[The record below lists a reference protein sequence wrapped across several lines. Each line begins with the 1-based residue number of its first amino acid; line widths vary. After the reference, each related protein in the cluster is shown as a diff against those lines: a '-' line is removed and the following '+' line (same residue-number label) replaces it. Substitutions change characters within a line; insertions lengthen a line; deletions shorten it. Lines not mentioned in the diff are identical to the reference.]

1 MNIYFMFAADDTAIQ
16 ADTELLED
24 IETEIVEESEE
35 PEQEQEPETVFV
47 YESELV
53 GDDIP
58 EDVQQVQAVVNT
70 DDVVVLLKE
79 WQKEQQQYEQKVL
92 DVQTFISDQAKNITS
107 LFFLL
112 VLAVGLMSGIILAKA
127 VWRKF

>member
-1 MNIYFMFAADDTAIQ
+1 MNTYFMFTADDTAIQ

-24 IETEIVEESEE
+24 IETETVEESDEME
-35 PEQEQEPETVFV
+35 PEPETVFV

-53 GDDIP
+53 GDDVP

-70 DDVVVLLKE
+70 DDVVVLLRQ
-79 WQKEQQQYEQKVL
+79 WQQEQQQYEQKVL
-92 DVQTFISDQAKNITS
+92 EVQTFISDQTKNITS

-112 VLAVGLMSGIILAKA
+112 VLAVGLLSGIVLAKS

>member
-1 MNIYFMFAADDTAIQ
+1 MNTCYLFTADDTAIQ

-24 IETEIVEESEE
+24 IETETVEESEE
-35 PEQEQEPETVFV
+35 LEQEPETVFV

-58 EDVQQVQAVVNT
+58 EDARQVQAVVNT

-79 WQKEQQQYEQKVL
+79 WQKEQRQYEQKVL
-92 DVQTFISDQAKNITS
+92 KVQTFISDQTKNITS

>member
-1 MNIYFMFAADDTAIQ
+1 MFTADDTAIQ

-24 IETEIVEESEE
+24 VETETVEDSEE
-35 PEQEQEPETVFV
+35 MEQEPETVFV

-92 DVQTFISDQAKNITS
+92 EVQTFISDQTKNITS

>member
-1 MNIYFMFAADDTAIQ
+1 MNTYFMFEADNTATQ

-24 IETEIVEESEE
+24 IETETVEESEE
-35 PEQEQEPETVFV
+35 MEQEPETVFV

-58 EDVQQVQAVVNT
+58 EDVQQVQAVVNI

-92 DVQTFISDQAKNITS
+92 EVQTFISDQTKNITS

>member
-1 MNIYFMFAADDTAIQ
+1 MNTYFMFAADDTATQ

-24 IETEIVEESEE
+24 IETETVEESEKMK
-35 PEQEQEPETVFV
+35 QEPETVFV

-92 DVQTFISDQAKNITS
+92 DVQTFISDQTKNITS

-112 VLAVGLMSGIILAKA
+112 VLAVGLLSGIILAKA

>member
-1 MNIYFMFAADDTAIQ
+1 MFTADDTAIQ

-24 IETEIVEESEE
+24 IETETVEESEE
-35 PEQEQEPETVFV
+35 MEQEAETVFA

-79 WQKEQQQYEQKVL
+79 WQKEQQQYDQKVL
-92 DVQTFISDQAKNITS
+92 EVQTFISDQTKNITS

>member
-1 MNIYFMFAADDTAIQ
+1 MNTYFMFAADDTATQ

-53 GDDIP
+53 GDDTP

-112 VLAVGLMSGIILAKA
+112 VLAVGLMSGIILAKT

>member
-1 MNIYFMFAADDTAIQ
+1 MDTCYFMFTADDTAIQ

-35 PEQEQEPETVFV
+35 PKQEPETVFV

-53 GDDIP
+53 LDDIP

-92 DVQTFISDQAKNITS
+92 DVQTFISDQTKNITS

-112 VLAVGLMSGIILAKA
+112 VLAVGLLSGIILAKA

>member
-1 MNIYFMFAADDTAIQ
+1 MNTCYFMFTADDTAIQ

-24 IETEIVEESEE
+24 IETEAVEDSEE
-35 PEQEQEPETVFV
+35 MEQEPETVFV

-70 DDVVVLLKE
+70 DDVIVLLKE

-92 DVQTFISDQAKNITS
+92 DVQTFISDQTKNITS
-107 LFFLL
+107 LFLLL
-112 VLAVGLMSGIILAKA
+112 VLAVGLLSGIILAKA

>member
-1 MNIYFMFAADDTAIQ
+1 MNTYFMFTADDTAIQ

-24 IETEIVEESEE
+24 IETETVEESEE
-35 PEQEQEPETVFV
+35 MEQEPETVFV

-53 GDDIP
+53 GDDVP

-92 DVQTFISDQAKNITS
+92 EMQSFISDQAKNITS

-112 VLAVGLMSGIILAKA
+112 VLAVGLLSGIVLAKA

>member
-1 MNIYFMFAADDTAIQ
+1 MNTYFMFAADDTATQ

-53 GDDIP
+53 GDDTP

-92 DVQTFISDQAKNITS
+92 DVQTFISDQTKNLTS

>member
-1 MNIYFMFAADDTAIQ
+1 MNTYFMFAADDTATQ

-24 IETEIVEESEE
+24 IETEIFEESEE

-53 GDDIP
+53 GDDTP

-70 DDVVVLLKE
+70 EDVVVLLKE

-92 DVQTFISDQAKNITS
+92 DVQTFISDQTKNLTS

>member
-1 MNIYFMFAADDTAIQ
+1 MNTYFMFAADDTATQ

-53 GDDIP
+53 GDDTP

>member
-1 MNIYFMFAADDTAIQ
+1 MFTADDTAIQ

-24 IETEIVEESEE
+24 IETETVEESEE
-35 PEQEQEPETVFV
+35 MEQEPETVFV

-53 GDDIP
+53 GDDVP
-58 EDVQQVQAVVNT
+58 EDVQQMQAVVNT

-79 WQKEQQQYEQKVL
+79 WQKEQQQCEQKVL
-92 DVQTFISDQAKNITS
+92 EVQTFISDQTKNITS

>member
-1 MNIYFMFAADDTAIQ
+1 MNTYFMFAADDTATQ

-24 IETEIVEESEE
+24 IETETVEESEE
-35 PEQEQEPETVFV
+35 MEQEPETVFA

-58 EDVQQVQAVVNT
+58 EDVQQVQAVVNI

-92 DVQTFISDQAKNITS
+92 DVQTFISDQTKNLTS

-112 VLAVGLMSGIILAKA
+112 VLAVGLLSGIILAKA

>member
-1 MNIYFMFAADDTAIQ
+1 MNTYFMFTADDTAIQ

-24 IETEIVEESEE
+24 IETETVEESDEM
-35 PEQEQEPETVFV
+35 EQEPETVFV

-53 GDDIP
+53 GDDVP
-58 EDVQQVQAVVNT
+58 EDVQQAQTVVNT

-92 DVQTFISDQAKNITS
+92 EVQTFISDQTKNITS

>member
-1 MNIYFMFAADDTAIQ
+1 MNTCFIFAADDTAIQ
-16 ADTELLED
+16 ANTELLED
-24 IETEIVEESEE
+24 IETETVEESEE
-35 PEQEQEPETVFV
+35 PEQEPETVFI

-58 EDVQQVQAVVNT
+58 EDVQQVQAVVDT
-70 DDVVVLLKE
+70 DDVVTLLKE

-92 DVQTFISDQAKNITS
+92 EVQTFISDQTRNITS
-107 LFFLL
+107 MFFLL
-112 VLAVGLMSGIILAKA
+112 VLALGLLSGIVLART

>member
-1 MNIYFMFAADDTAIQ
+1 MNTYFMFTADDTAIQ
-16 ADTELLED
+16 ADTELFED
-24 IETEIVEESEE
+24 IETETVEDSDKM
-35 PEQEQEPETVFV
+35 EQEPETVFV

-53 GDDIP
+53 GDDVP
-58 EDVQQVQAVVNT
+58 EDVQQAQAVVNT

-92 DVQTFISDQAKNITS
+92 EVQTFISDQTNNITS

>member
-1 MNIYFMFAADDTAIQ
+1 MNTYFMFAADDTATQ
-16 ADTELLED
+16 ADAELLED

-53 GDDIP
+53 GDDTP

-92 DVQTFISDQAKNITS
+92 DVQTFISDQTKNLTS

>member
-1 MNIYFMFAADDTAIQ
+1 MNTYFMFAADDTATQ

-24 IETEIVEESEE
+24 IETETVEESEE
-35 PEQEQEPETVFV
+35 MEQEPETVFA

-92 DVQTFISDQAKNITS
+92 DVQMFISDQTKNITS

>member
-1 MNIYFMFAADDTAIQ
+1 MFTADDTAIQ

-35 PEQEQEPETVFV
+35 PKQELETVFV

-53 GDDIP
+53 LDDIP

-92 DVQTFISDQAKNITS
+92 DVQTFISDQTKNITS

-112 VLAVGLMSGIILAKA
+112 VLAVGLLSGIILAKA

>member
-1 MNIYFMFAADDTAIQ
+1 MNTYFMFAADDTVTQ

-24 IETEIVEESEE
+24 IETETVEESEE
-35 PEQEQEPETVFV
+35 MEQEPETVFA

-58 EDVQQVQAVVNT
+58 EDVQQVQAVVNI

-92 DVQTFISDQAKNITS
+92 DVQTFISDQTKNLTS

-112 VLAVGLMSGIILAKA
+112 VLAVGLLSGIILAKA

>member
-1 MNIYFMFAADDTAIQ
+1 MNTYFMFVAVSSATQ
-16 ADTELLED
+16 ADTEFLED
-24 IETEIVEESEE
+24 IETETVEESEE
-35 PEQEQEPETVFV
+35 MEQELETVFV

-53 GDDIP
+53 GDDVP
-58 EDVQQVQAVVNT
+58 EDVQQMQAVVNI

-92 DVQTFISDQAKNITS
+92 EVQTFISDQTKNITS

>member
-1 MNIYFMFAADDTAIQ
+1 MNTCYFMFAADNTAIQ

-24 IETEIVEESEE
+24 IETETVEESDEM
-35 PEQEQEPETVFV
+35 EQEAETVFI

-58 EDVQQVQAVVNT
+58 EDVQQAQTVVNT
-70 DDVVVLLKE
+70 DDVVVLLRD

-92 DVQTFISDQAKNITS
+92 EVQTFISDQTKNITS

-112 VLAVGLMSGIILAKA
+112 VLAVGLLSGIILARA

>member
-1 MNIYFMFAADDTAIQ
+1 MFAADDTATQ

-24 IETEIVEESEE
+24 IETETVEESEE
-35 PEQEQEPETVFV
+35 MEPEPETVFV

-53 GDDIP
+53 GDDVP
-58 EDVQQVQAVVNT
+58 EDVQQMQAVVNT

-92 DVQTFISDQAKNITS
+92 EAQTFISDQTKNITS

>member
-1 MNIYFMFAADDTAIQ
+1 MNTYFMFAADDTATQ

-24 IETEIVEESEE
+24 IETETVEESEE
-35 PEQEQEPETVFV
+35 MEQEPETVFV

-58 EDVQQVQAVVNT
+58 EDVQQMQAVVNT

-92 DVQTFISDQAKNITS
+92 DVQTFISDQTKNITS

>member
-1 MNIYFMFAADDTAIQ
+1 MFTVDDTFIQ
-16 ADTELLED
+16 ADTELIED
-24 IETEIVEESEE
+24 IETETVEESEE
-35 PEQEQEPETVFV
+35 MEPEPETVFV

-53 GDDIP
+53 GDDVP
-58 EDVQQVQAVVNT
+58 EDVQQVQTVVNT
-70 DDVVVLLKE
+70 DDVFVLLKD

-92 DVQTFISDQAKNITS
+92 EVQTFISDQTKNITS

>member
-1 MNIYFMFAADDTAIQ
+1 MDTCYFMFTADDTAIQ

-35 PEQEQEPETVFV
+35 PKQELETVFV

-53 GDDIP
+53 LDDIP

-92 DVQTFISDQAKNITS
+92 DVQTFISDQTKNITS

-112 VLAVGLMSGIILAKA
+112 VLAVGLLSGIILAKA

>member
-1 MNIYFMFAADDTAIQ
+1 MNTYFMFAADDTATQ

-24 IETEIVEESEE
+24 IETETVEESEE
-35 PEQEQEPETVFV
+35 MEPEPETVFV

-53 GDDIP
+53 GDDVP
-58 EDVQQVQAVVNT
+58 EDVQQMQAVVNT

-92 DVQTFISDQAKNITS
+92 EAQTFISDQTKNITS

>member
-1 MNIYFMFAADDTAIQ
+1 MFAADDTATQ

-53 GDDIP
+53 GDDTP

-92 DVQTFISDQAKNITS
+92 DVQTFISDQTKNLTS

>member
-1 MNIYFMFAADDTAIQ
+1 MNTYFMFAADDTATQ

-24 IETEIVEESEE
+24 IETETVEESEE
-35 PEQEQEPETVFV
+35 MEQEPETVFV

-58 EDVQQVQAVVNT
+58 EDVQRVQAVVNT

-92 DVQTFISDQAKNITS
+92 DVQTFISDQTKNITS

>member
-1 MNIYFMFAADDTAIQ
+1 MNTYFMFAADDTATQ

-35 PEQEQEPETVFV
+35 SEHEQEPETVFV

-53 GDDIP
+53 GDDTP
-58 EDVQQVQAVVNT
+58 EDVQQMQAVVNT

-92 DVQTFISDQAKNITS
+92 DVQTFISDQTKNLTS

-112 VLAVGLMSGIILAKA
+112 VLAVGLLSGIILAKA

>member
-1 MNIYFMFAADDTAIQ
+1 MFAADNTAIQ

-24 IETEIVEESEE
+24 IETETVEESDEME
-35 PEQEQEPETVFV
+35 PEPETVFV

-53 GDDIP
+53 GDDVP

-70 DDVVVLLKE
+70 DDVVVLLRD

-92 DVQTFISDQAKNITS
+92 EVQTFISDQTKNITS

-112 VLAVGLMSGIILAKA
+112 VLAVGLLSGIILARA

>member
-1 MNIYFMFAADDTAIQ
+1 MNTYFMFAADDTATQ

-24 IETEIVEESEE
+24 IETETVEESEE
-35 PEQEQEPETVFV
+35 MEQEPETVFA

-58 EDVQQVQAVVNT
+58 EDVQQVQAVVNI

-92 DVQTFISDQAKNITS
+92 DVQTFISDQTKNITS

>member
-1 MNIYFMFAADDTAIQ
+1 MNTYFMFAADDTATQ

-24 IETEIVEESEE
+24 LETEIVEESEE
-35 PEQEQEPETVFV
+35 PEQEPETVFV

-92 DVQTFISDQAKNITS
+92 DVQMFISDQTKNITS

>member
-1 MNIYFMFAADDTAIQ
+1 MFAADDTATQ

-24 IETEIVEESEE
+24 IETETVEESEKMK
-35 PEQEQEPETVFV
+35 QEPETVFV

-92 DVQTFISDQAKNITS
+92 DVQTFISDQTKNITS

-112 VLAVGLMSGIILAKA
+112 VLAVGLLSGIILAKA

>member
-1 MNIYFMFAADDTAIQ
+1 MNTYFMFAADDTATQ

-35 PEQEQEPETVFV
+35 SEHEQEPETVFV

-53 GDDIP
+53 GDDTP
-58 EDVQQVQAVVNT
+58 EDVQQMQAVVNT

-92 DVQTFISDQAKNITS
+92 EVQTFISDQTKNLTS

-112 VLAVGLMSGIILAKA
+112 VLAVGLLSGIILAKA

>member
-1 MNIYFMFAADDTAIQ
+1 MNTCYFMFTADDTAIQ

-24 IETEIVEESEE
+24 IETETVEESEE
-35 PEQEQEPETVFV
+35 MEQEAETVFA

-79 WQKEQQQYEQKVL
+79 WQKEQQQYDQKVL
-92 DVQTFISDQAKNITS
+92 EVQTFISDQTKNITS